1 MAHTAQEPK
10 SKSGWVIAIAAMM
23 LFSMFFGAGNLII
36 PPIVGV
42 ESGEHFVPA
51 IIGFIST
58 GVLLPVLAV
67 IAVAITGND
76 VQDLARRGG
85 RIFGLIFPILAY
97 LSIGAFYA
105 LPRTATVSFSSAVT
119 PVFGWESTGAAAGF
133 SAVFFIVAFLMC
145 LDPNGLVDKLGKY
158 LTPALLILLA
168 VLIILGIFTI
178 DHHTGQASGDYAT
191 HAGPA
196 GFVNG
201 YLTMDSIAALAFG
214 ILVVSALR
222 HKGLPAGPK
231 LVRGVGLSAIIA
243 GAFLGLIYLGL
254 GYIGNFIPNGAGYQ
268 DGAALLADAAS
279 QTMGTPGTV
288 VFGLIVLLACL
299 STAVGL
305 LGATSEYFNK
315 LVPKVSYRA
324 WLVIFCLI
332 SFAVSTTGLET
343 VLAIAGPIVGFLYP
357 PAITLILLTL
367 IEPLIRRRLHWSY
380 ILALTVATL
389 WAALM
394 TLSSLN
400 VGTDL
405 ITTLIGWSPGHAQDL
420 GWFVPTVVAA
430 VIGVVMDLAGGA
442 RKGVPLGGETVSEA
456 EARTGAVDV
465 AGTSTT

>member
-1 MAHTAQEPK
+1 MAHTDPSQK
-10 SKSGWVIAIAAMM
+10 STSPWIIAIAAMM

-42 ESGEHFVPA
+42 ESGEHFLPA
-51 IIGFIST
+51 ILGFIST

-133 SAVFFIVAFLMC
+133 SAVFFIIAFLMC

-158 LTPALLILLA
+158 LTPALLVLLA
-168 VLIILGIFTI
+168 ILIVLAIFTM
-178 DHHTGQASGDYAT
+178 DHGTGQASGDYAT
-191 HAGPA
+191 HAGA
-196 GFVNG
+196 TGFVNG

-222 HKGLPAGPK
+222 HKGMPAGPK

-243 GAFLGLIYLGL
+243 GVFLGVIYLGL
-254 GYIGNFIPNGAGYQ
+254 GYIGNFIPNGSGYQ
-268 DGAALLADAAS
+268 DGAALLADAAA
-279 QTMGTPGTV
+279 QTMRTPGTI

-305 LGATSEYFNK
+305 LGATSEYFHK
-315 LVPKVSYRA
+315 MVPKVSYRA

-343 VLAIAGPIVGFLYP
+343 VLAIAAPIVGFLYP

-367 IEPLIRRRLHWSY
+367 IEPLVRRRLHWTFV
-380 ILALTVATL
+380 LALAVATI

-394 TLSSLN
+394 TLASLN
-400 VGTDL
+400 VGASL
-405 ITTLIGWSPGHAQDL
+405 ITPLIGWSPGHSQDL
-420 GWFVPTVVAA
+420 GWFLPTLIAA
-430 VIGVVMDLAGGA
+430 VIGAILDLAGGA
-442 RKGVPLGGETVSEA
+442 RKGVPLGGESISEA
-456 EARTGAVDV
+456 EARTD
-465 AGTSTT
+465 AGETEAAR

>member
-1 MAHTAQEPK
+1 
-10 SKSGWVIAIAAMM
+10 M
-23 LFSMFFGAGNLII
+23 LFRS
-36 PPIVGV
+36 
-42 ESGEHFVPA
+42 
-51 IIGFIST
+51 
-58 GVLLPVLAV
+58 
-67 IAVAITGND
+67 
-76 VQDLARRGG
+76 
-85 RIFGLIFPILAY
+85 
-97 LSIGAFYA
+97 
-105 LPRTATVSFSSAVT
+105 
-119 PVFGWESTGAAAGF
+119 
-133 SAVFFIVAFLMC
+133 
-145 LDPNGLVDKLGKY
+145 
-158 LTPALLILLA
+158 
-168 VLIILGIFTI
+168 
-178 DHHTGQASGDYAT
+178 
-191 HAGPA
+191 
-196 GFVNG
+196 
-201 YLTMDSIAALAFG
+201 
-214 ILVVSALR
+214 
-222 HKGLPAGPK
+222 
-231 LVRGVGLSAIIA
+231 
-243 GAFLGLIYLGL
+243 
-254 GYIGNFIPNGAGYQ
+254 
-268 DGAALLADAAS
+268 
-279 QTMGTPGTV
+279 
-288 VFGLIVLLACL
+288 
-299 STAVGL
+299 
-305 LGATSEYFNK
+305 SEYFNK